1 MRSNLIIEEEI
12 LQGQPLRLETELKLE
27 LIQQLQQMNGNNY
40 ENICDNLR
48 LLADVFEEIEDH
60 INDDL
65 ITFKWNPM
73 GAWYRVEEEESEE
86 SEVI

>member
-48 LLADVFEEIEDH
+48 QLADVFEEIEEH

-65 ITFKWNPM
+65 ITFKWNAM
-73 GAWYRVEEEESEE
+73 GTWYRVEEGAEND
-86 SEVI
+86 